1 MLFRSMKML
10 IEADASVVKK
20 EELFIRIWGSTEF
33 VDENILQVN
42 MTRLRR
48 TLESIGITD
57 RIKTIRGVGYRLE
70 GADQA

>member
-1 MLFRSMKML
+1 MKML
-10 IEADASVVKK
+10 IEADTSVVKK